1 MLANFKTT
9 TMNDGITFIFF
20 LGTLLAIFGIAYV
33 FLMTR
38 HRERKAMI
46 ERGVDPSIFAEK
58 DSPIPTTLKFGMLF
72 VGVALGI
79 LLGDMLYPNCGLEEG
94 TAYSSMILLCGGI
107 SLIAN
112 FIIERKMEK

>member
-46 ERGVDPSIFAEK
+46 ERELILPFLPRKTARSPS
-58 DSPIPTTLKFGMLF
+58 TLKFGMLF

-107 SLIAN
+107 SQIAN